1 MGGELSVHLPTLT
14 HTIQHQYEEG
24 GSNMYR
30 NNYPGGAYPSA
41 TRNTTVLLEAKW
53 GDVTGDGVPD
63 YVYLTGNPP
72 AADGSPFTENI
83 RLHVMNGRTRTT
95 MTTTLQNDAGYEP
108 QLFLGD
114 FTGDHVD
121 EVLVSIQSGGSGAF
135 TYNEMYSYLN
145 NSQQQLYTND
155 WFYEKYSNATVT
167 YEDQYK
173 VRIVNRSLGKEYL
186 LDISLRD
193 QDYLSQLY
201 TSDGNLKEPTQGSV
215 MGVSGAYPIDLQ
227 GDGVYELWPFQRVI
241 GLYNADGLG
250 YLQTPLSWDQASR
263 QFKPVYQ
270 WASVY
275 GKDI

>member
-1 MGGELSVHLPTLT
+1 
-14 HTIQHQYEEG
+14 
-24 GSNMYR
+24 MYR
-30 NNYPGGAYPSA
+30 TFPGVYPSSSM
-41 TRNTTVLLEAKW
+41 RNKAVLLEAKW

-63 YVYLTGNPP
+63 FVYLTGNPP
-72 AADGSPFTENI
+72 ADDGSPFTDHI
-83 RLHVMNGRTRTT
+83 RLHVMNGHTRTT

-145 NSQQQLYTND
+145 NQQQQLYNND
-155 WFYEKYSNATVT
+155 WFYKTYSDAAVA

-173 VRIVNRSLGKEYL
+173 VRITNRSLGKEYL

-193 QDYLSQLY
+193 KDYLSELY
-201 TSDGNLKEPTQGSV
+201 TPDGKLKEPTQGSV

-227 GDGVYELWPFQRVI
+227 GDGVYELWPFQRII

-263 QFKPVYQ
+263 QFRPVYQ
-270 WASVY
+270 WASVN
-275 GKDI
+275 GREIS